1 VHDPDRANFNLR
13 IIGAGSRLLRRDW
26 RCVGLDASAPVALAF
41 GAGGGSLWMAD
52 KKCGAD
58 RMARAVVKYLLFSD

>member
-13 IIGAGSRLLRRDW
+13 IVGAGSRLLRRDW

-41 GAGGGSLWMAD
+41 GAGGGSLWMND
-52 KKCGAD
+52 KSV
-58 RMARAVVKYLLFSD
+58 ARTAWLGQ